1 MFVMLNAVLQE
12 VAIAGE
18 FCAATDETRKAVKT
32 PRIVEQ
38 KFKLKASDA
47 YGSTRLCSKRPVQQK
62 LLAKHRER
70 GLRQMRKPAI

>member
-32 PRIVEQ
+32 PRMV
-38 KFKLKASDA
+38 
-47 YGSTRLCSKRPVQQK
+47 
-62 LLAKHRER
+62 
-70 GLRQMRKPAI
+70 RKSSS